1 MPSCLFG
8 CHCARLSTCL
18 CVQVALSILKLF
30 QDFAPSTFLELSDND
45 TEQEK
50 DGVTDDQEQLLLMT
64 ISGDTVHL

>member
-1 MPSCLFG
+1 M
-8 CHCARLSTCL
+8 
-18 CVQVALSILKLF
+18 QVALSILKLF